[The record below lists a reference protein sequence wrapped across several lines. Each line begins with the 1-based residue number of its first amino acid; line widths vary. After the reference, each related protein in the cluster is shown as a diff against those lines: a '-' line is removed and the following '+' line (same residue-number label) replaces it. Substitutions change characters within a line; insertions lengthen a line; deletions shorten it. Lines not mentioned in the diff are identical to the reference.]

1 MTNFININ
9 GIIKH
14 IMTVT
19 NIITVNKTMFSTYN
33 YTNNSVNH
41 MRQFLSNELILYRM
55 YIFILLL

>member
-41 MRQFLSNELILYRM
+41 IRQFLSNELILYRM